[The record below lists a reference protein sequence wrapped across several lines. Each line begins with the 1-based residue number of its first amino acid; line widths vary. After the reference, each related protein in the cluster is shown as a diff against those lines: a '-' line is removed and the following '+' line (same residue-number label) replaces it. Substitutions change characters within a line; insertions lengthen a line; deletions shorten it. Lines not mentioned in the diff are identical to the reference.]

1 MQTLGAIS
9 ESINETRHCTAASYT
24 IRWVTGPRGVYL
36 STEQVSR
43 RLAASASKPDCTS
56 AFPTLRW
63 AASGQRQVKEA
74 SASGG
79 QRYTGSGREQQ
90 GGARPRTRMLTPLI
104 DGLGR
109 ASNVVLDNAS
119 YSISNAVV
127 LAKSL
132 VLYSSA
138 CCTTAVGIAHKL
150 RRCL

>member
-1 MQTLGAIS
+1 MAKQDTKATKLFYIGLALDSTKVQTLGAIS

-24 IRWVTGPRGVYL
+24 IRWDTGPRGVYL

-56 AFPTLRW
+56 TFPTLRW

-74 SASGG
+74 SGG
-79 QRYTGSGREQQ
+79 QRYIGSGREQQ

-109 ASNVVLDNAS
+109 ATW
-119 YSISNAVV
+119 
-127 LAKSL
+127 SL
-132 VLYSSA
+132 TMPVTRSR
-138 CCTTAVGIAHKL
+138 TP
-150 RRCL
+150 